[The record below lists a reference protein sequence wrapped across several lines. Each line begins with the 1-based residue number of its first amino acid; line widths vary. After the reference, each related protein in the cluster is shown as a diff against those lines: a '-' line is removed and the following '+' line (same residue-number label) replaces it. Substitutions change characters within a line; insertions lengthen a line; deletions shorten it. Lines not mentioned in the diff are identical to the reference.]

1 MNRSKCSNSYTNKSS
16 ESNWGVHRYANNF
29 DLFEY
34 GEASM
39 DGLTVLLLYI
49 QFFFYN
55 LLFKISTNRN
65 LQVWNWSIIGVPFPL
80 HETCIEISFDFVYFF
95 LSLSLSLG
103 SLFKIEITY
112 PNCNANQMKSWL
124 VLFSYHFLFHCLL
137 FETYRTASTN
147 SEDVLVF
154 FVAIIWNSF
163 AISLVLAETCAHKS
177 EHWIKTTEQCKWSHW
192 NA

>member
-1 MNRSKCSNSYTNKSS
+1 MGKRQWMDSRCCCYIYNFFFLQFAIQNFNKS
-16 ESNWGVHRYANNF
+16 EPTGVELIYYWSAV
-29 DLFEY
+29 
-34 GEASM
+34 SI
-39 DGLTVLLLYI
+39 T
-49 QFFFYN
+49 
-55 LLFKISTNRN
+55 RN
-65 LQVWNWSIIGVPFPL
+65 LHRNFIRFCL
-80 HETCIEISFDFVYFF
+80 FF

-154 FVAIIWNSF
+154 FVAII
-163 AISLVLAETCAHKS
+163 
-177 EHWIKTTEQCKWSHW
+177 
-192 NA
+192 

>member
-80 HETCIEISFDFVYFF
+80 HETCIEISFGFVYFF
-95 LSLSLSLG
+95 SLSL
-103 SLFKIEITY
+103 
-112 PNCNANQMKSWL
+112 
-124 VLFSYHFLFHCLL
+124 FLSALYSKLKLHIRIVMQIKWNHGWCSFL
-137 FETYRTASTN
+137 
-147 SEDVLVF
+147 
-154 FVAIIWNSF
+154 IIFCFTVCCSK
-163 AISLVLAETCAHKS
+163 L
-177 EHWIKTTEQCKWSHW
+177 TEQLVQIQKMY
-192 NA
+192 